1 MPHGVLFRDA
11 AKGRIR
17 KKLKETEIDI
27 KDVQKKIETLVR
39 DKR

>member
-1 MPHGVLFRDA
+1 MPHGVLFRGTA
-11 AKGRIR
+11 EGRIR

-27 KDVQKKIETLVR
+27 KDVQKEIETLVR